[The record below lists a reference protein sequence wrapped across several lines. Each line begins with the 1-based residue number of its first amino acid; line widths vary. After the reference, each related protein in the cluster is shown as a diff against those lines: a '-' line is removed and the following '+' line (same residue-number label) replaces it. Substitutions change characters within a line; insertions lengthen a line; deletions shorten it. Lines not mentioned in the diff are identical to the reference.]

1 LFSRYKLCKLEMS
14 YALQSHGMRIRM
26 QYLTTV
32 QSLCGILLGTLLA
45 TSAFG
50 IDQPYPGPFVENDDM
65 LMVLMPHT
73 PEQIAAFYEARG
85 FPEKALELISSA
97 CFVTVHIENKSQRVI
112 WLETANWRL
121 SSNNQAVQHL
131 DKDHW
136 NTRWDEIN
144 LPLANRA
151 TFGWTQLPVQRNLQ
165 PDEPV
170 GGNIVLRG
178 DIRKFNLKAQFL
190 TGKHKRGGILE
201 IRFQDINCPKEE
213 PRQ

>member
-1 LFSRYKLCKLEMS
+1 
-14 YALQSHGMRIRM
+14 MRIRM
-26 QYLTTV
+26 QYLITV
-32 QSLCGILLGTLLA
+32 PPLCGLLLGTLLA

-85 FPEKALELISSA
+85 FPKKALDLISRT
-97 CFVTVHIENKSQRVI
+97 CFVTVHIENKSKRVI
-112 WLETANWRL
+112 WLETGNWDL
-121 SSNNQAVQHL
+121 SSNRQTLQRL

-136 NTRWDEIN
+136 DTRWDEIN

-151 TFGWTQLPVQRNLQ
+151 TFGWTQLPVQRDLQ

-170 GGNIVLRG
+170 GGNIVLNG
-178 DIRKFNLKAQFL
+178 DIRKFNLEARFL
-190 TGKHKRGGILE
+190 TGRDKRGGMLE
-201 IRFQDINCPKEE
+201 VRFQDIECPKEE
-213 PRQ
+213 PRP